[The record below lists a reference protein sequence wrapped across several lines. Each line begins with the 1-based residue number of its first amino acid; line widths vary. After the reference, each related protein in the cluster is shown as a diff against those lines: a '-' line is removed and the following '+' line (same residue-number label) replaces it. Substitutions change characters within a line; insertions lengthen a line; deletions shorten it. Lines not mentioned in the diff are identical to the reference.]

1 MTKTNKSK
9 IEIDGSS
16 SSDEEDVI
24 VLKRVKDECYEGIK
38 DDEIEPINI
47 KEEVIKEKK
56 PRTQKQIDA
65 TNNMRLKLNEKR
77 DNVKQEK
84 DEFKKQVKS
93 KIKKDKIQKKVISKL
108 REIIDE
114 DESEEEIEYE
124 KPIKKIIVKEPLKN
138 LIKFF

>member
-24 VLKRVKDECYEGIK
+24 VLKRVKDACSE
-38 DDEIEPINI
+38 EIEPKLEPINI